1 MSASIYQTLGVRR
14 VINGR
19 SYSTKVGGS
28 LMAPEVLRAMQ
39 EAAESFVRIEDLQ
52 EAASKVIAEL
62 TGAEAGIVTS
72 GASAALTLAMAACIA
87 RLDVA
92 KMNALPDTQGSRNQ
106 VIIQRL
112 HRNDYDH
119 ALRVAGAEIIEV
131 GFNYATFPYELD
143 QAINEKTAAVFFLA
157 GLGKKALPLSSVAVG
172 GICEFLRVS
181 DTFAPTIGL
190 ST

>member
-52 EAASKVIAEL
+52 EAASKVIAEI

-131 GFNYATFPYELD
+131 GFNYATFPYERCRLLSGGSRKESF
-143 QAINEKTAAVFFLA
+143 A
-157 GLGKKALPLSSVAVG
+157 LGVG
-172 GICEFLRVS
+172 RRDRTSARRSCHC
-181 DTFAPTIGL
+181 
-190 ST
+190 